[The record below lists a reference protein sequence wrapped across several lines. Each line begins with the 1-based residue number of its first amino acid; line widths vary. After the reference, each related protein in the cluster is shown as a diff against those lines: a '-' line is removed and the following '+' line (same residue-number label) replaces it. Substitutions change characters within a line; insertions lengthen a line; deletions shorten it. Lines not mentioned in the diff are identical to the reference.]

1 MLWNC
6 RPLLG
11 QPERTCGFPQESANI
26 SSSRLVPVTAGF
38 ILSTPCL
45 YLARLATGYEVA
57 QRFEFQ
63 LGQTLDGPPV
73 DLHLSRGAADDYAFR
88 LTRLL
93 WSPDRVVDTGV
104 VGLRSSMDW
113 EMVL

>member
-1 MLWNC
+1 M
-6 RPLLG
+6 
-11 QPERTCGFPQESANI
+11 
-26 SSSRLVPVTAGF
+26 PVTAHPVV
-38 ILSTPCL
+38 L
-45 YLARLATGYEVA
+45 LAIDVFDQGVFRAHLPAVFVEVA

-63 LGQTLDGPPV
+63 FGQTLDGSPV

-93 WSPDRVVDTGV
+93 RSLDQVVDKGV

-113 EMVL
+113 ERAVTVGSAIVFLLGQSIAE